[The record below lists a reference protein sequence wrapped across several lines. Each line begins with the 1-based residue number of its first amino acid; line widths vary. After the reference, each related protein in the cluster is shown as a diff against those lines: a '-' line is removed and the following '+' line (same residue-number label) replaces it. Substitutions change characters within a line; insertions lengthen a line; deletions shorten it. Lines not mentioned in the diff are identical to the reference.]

1 MEKVMSVLGRYQI
14 NTNSYPQQINVTEV
28 KISFIGDCSVGK
40 TSIISRLVLDL
51 FITDTTS
58 TIGAAYNTLV
68 RSDENNQ
75 YKFQIWDTAGQ
86 ERFRSLVPMYI
97 KSSKLVFLVFDI
109 TSIDSFESIKSYWYD
124 FVTSVEPSAKIILVG
139 NKADMGWKRMVAP
152 SLVTQFIENHDIEYI
167 ETSAKTKLGLDNIEK
182 SLIEVGN
189 YAKTLSPVEDI
200 IIVEPPE
207 ENILEK
213 IGCTNLRCIT

>member
-1 MEKVMSVLGRYQI
+1 MKNVMSILGRYQVNPVSDNI
-14 NTNSYPQQINVTEV
+14 TITEV
-28 KISFIGDCSVGK
+28 KIALIGDCSVGK
-40 TSIISRLVLDL
+40 TSLISRLILDM
-51 FITDTTS
+51 FTTDTTS

-68 RSDENNQ
+68 RSDRNNQ

-97 KSSKLVFLVFDI
+97 KNSKLVFLVFDI
-109 TSIDSFESIKSYWYD
+109 TSIDSFESVKMYWYD
-124 FVTSVEPSAKIILVG
+124 FVTNVEPSAKIILVG
-139 NKADMGWKRMVAP
+139 NKADMGWKRIVAP
-152 SLVTQFIENHDIEYI
+152 SLVDDFVKNHNIDYI
-167 ETSAKTKLGLDNIEK
+167 ETSAKTKLGLDNIEMA
-182 SLIEVGN
+182 LIEVGTN
-189 YAKTLSPVEDI
+189 VKNQPPVEDI